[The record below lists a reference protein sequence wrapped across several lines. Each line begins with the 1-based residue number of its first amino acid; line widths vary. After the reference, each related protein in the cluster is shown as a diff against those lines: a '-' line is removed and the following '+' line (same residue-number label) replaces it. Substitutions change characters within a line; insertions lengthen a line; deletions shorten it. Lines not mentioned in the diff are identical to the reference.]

1 MTSRRNEENK
11 TRRAPRG
18 TGSSAEEPVIIES
31 SSDPEE
37 SDLYETDY
45 SESDDSEEYFE
56 EEQSPA
62 PPRVTQNS
70 HTSRGVVVDLTSDRD
85 SASELD
91 GPTAMPTTT
100 TTTTHSEEP
109 QVRFF
114 SPMPAGYVFVPKG
127 DVYITSNCRKRT
139 HAAGRA
145 VYVVID
151 KHKKPLGLRCPGPI
165 YEGVLQDHQATAGTR
180 AAAVRKRDDAVQA
193 TFQEALLQLYPAVPR
208 GEIPALVEQAL
219 EKNKRRVGRT
229 STISMREKVNKAVG
243 AHIRHCHT
251 RYDRLLK
258 EGVDRE
264 AARREIRP
272 TVVQLMAKWS
282 GRAAKVEGEGK
293 TASEGQARRKRK
305 STTRSHPPGRT
316 LRLAMRGPRKQ
327 GGRGVV

>member
-1 MTSRRNEENK
+1 MTSRGQEGNK
-11 TRRAPRG
+11 ARRVPRG
-18 TGSSAEEPVIIES
+18 PGSSASEPVIIES

-45 SESDDSEEYFE
+45 SESDGSEEYIE

-70 HTSRGVVVDLTSDRD
+70 RIPRGVVVDLTSDRE

-100 TTTTHSEEP
+100 TPSEEP

-151 KHKKPLGLRCPGPI
+151 KNKKPLGLRCPGPI

-180 AAAVRKRDDAVQA
+180 AAAVQKRDDAVQA
-193 TFQEALLQLYPAVPR
+193 TFQDALLELYPAVPR

-251 RYDRLLK
+251 GYDRLLK
-258 EGVDRE
+258 QGVDRE

-282 GRAAKVEGEGK
+282 GRAVKGEGQEK
-293 TASEGQARRKRK
+293 KASEGQARRKRK
-305 STTRSHPPGRT
+305 TTTRSNPPGRT
-316 LRLAMRGPRKQ
+316 LRLAMRRPRKQ
-327 GGRGVV
+327 GGRAVV

>member
-1 MTSRRNEENK
+1 MTSRWHDENK
-11 TRRAPRG
+11 ARRVPRG
-18 TGSSAEEPVIIES
+18 PGSSASEPVIIES

-45 SESDDSEEYFE
+45 SESDGSEEYLE

-62 PPRVTQNS
+62 PPRVTQNNRIP
-70 HTSRGVVVDLTSDRD
+70 RGNVVDLTSDRE

-91 GPTAMPTTT
+91 DPTAMPTSTT
-100 TTTTHSEEP
+100 PSEEP

-114 SPMPAGYVFVPKG
+114 SPMPPGYVFVPKG

-151 KHKKPLGLRCPGPI
+151 KNKKPLGLRCPGPI
-165 YEGVLQDHQATAGTR
+165 YDAVLQDHQATAGTR
-180 AAAVRKRDDAVQA
+180 AAAVQKRDDAVQA
-193 TFQEALLQLYPAVPR
+193 TFQDALLELYPAVPR

-251 RYDRLLK
+251 GYDRLLR

-272 TVVQLMAKWS
+272 AVVQLMAKWS
-282 GRAAKVEGEGK
+282 GRAAKGEGQEK
-293 TASEGQARRKRK
+293 MAPEGQTRRKRK
-305 STTRSHPPGRT
+305 TTTRSNPPGRT
-316 LRLAMRGPRKQ
+316 LRLAMRGPRKR
-327 GGRGVV
+327 GGKGVV